1 MEVLMRYPRQNK
13 IIELISQ
20 NDIET
25 QEELARMLNDSG
37 FQVTQATV
45 SRDIKELKLVKILT
59 AEGKYKYSS
68 NTSSDAPSTEKFTNL
83 LKNTMISSVCSGNMV
98 VVKALGGCAGACC
111 EAIDALQLEHILGT
125 IAGDNTIFIV
135 MESEEDAPALVKYFN
150 DMIKK

>member
-1 MEVLMRYPRQNK
+1 MRYPRQNK

-68 NTSSDAPSTEKFTNL
+68 NAPSEAPSTEKFTNL
-83 LKNTMISSVCSGNMV
+83 LKNTMISSDYSGNMV
-98 VVKALGGCAGACC
+98 VVKALSGCAGACC

-135 MESEEDAPALVKYFN
+135 MESEEDAPRLVKYFN

>member
-1 MEVLMRYPRQNK
+1 MRYPRQNK
-13 IIELISQ
+13 ILELISF

-25 QEELARMLNDSG
+25 QEELARLLNNSG

-59 AEGKYKYSS
+59 PEGKYKYAS
-68 NTSSDAPSTEKFTNL
+68 NTPSETPSTEKFTNI
-83 LKNTMISSVCSGNMV
+83 LKNTMISSVSSGNMV
-98 VVKALGGCAGACC
+98 VVKALNGCAGACC

-135 MESEEDAPALVKYFN
+135 MESEEDGPKLVKYFN
-150 DMIKK
+150 DMTKK